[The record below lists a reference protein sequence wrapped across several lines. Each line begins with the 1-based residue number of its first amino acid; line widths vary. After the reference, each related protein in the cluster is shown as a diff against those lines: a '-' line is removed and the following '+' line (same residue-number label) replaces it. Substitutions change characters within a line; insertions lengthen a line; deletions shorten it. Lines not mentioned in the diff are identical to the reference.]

1 MDVQIPKYIDNNV
14 QIVCEDELGRGTYG
28 VVRKAKCMGNYY
40 AVKNIEID
48 PQYGISSDVLREI
61 DISRRFLHPNLVHNL
76 RFTYNK
82 QDNTVSL
89 LLPVADDN
97 LYNYRKNIIN
107 DMDRIKMLRDIVSA
121 LSFLHE
127 FNVLYLDVKLE
138 NILVFSGKAV
148 ITDFGLTLYSDDTG
162 SKRSDTGSIRMTPNY
177 VPPELNPEPTK
188 NKRSIYLNTTENTVE
203 YTRACDV
210 WALGVLMLELFNP
223 KWKGFAAPGFI
234 ASRDANKFLDQNRN
248 QTILQILGR
257 NPGREIMALLND
269 MLNIDPSKRPSM
281 QQVHDVLSALITE
294 VDTKQIIYMETE
306 AKDIVK
312 SDVMDC
318 YRMYQLY
325 TFAVD
330 MNFLA
335 ETVFLAGDLYHQC
348 RSINTDTGLVLAGC
362 VWIAE
367 KLIEY
372 QYHNISQMTQYFGR
386 PADRILDMEL
396 TIMQHVGGILYRRF
410 YYYYGNL
417 PNGVDQ
423 MMYFSSYGLLDFKH
437 INKVEKSEQE
447 FATVWRQSILY
458 RKLKDRNLLQLTEKN
473 INELLAFLR
482 SEYVSSK

>member
-14 QIVCEDELGRGTYG
+14 QIVCENELGRGTYG

-40 AVKNIEID
+40 AVKTMQMD
-48 PQYGISSDVLREI
+48 PQYGIASDVLREI

-76 RFTYNK
+76 RFSYNK

-97 LYNYRKNIIN
+97 LYNYRKNINSDI
-107 DMDRIKMLRDIVSA
+107 DRIKMLRDIASA

-138 NILVFSGKAV
+138 NVLVFSDKAV
-148 ITDFGLTLYSDDTG
+148 ITDFGLTLYCDDTG
-162 SKRSDTGSIRMTPNY
+162 GKRSDATSIRMTANY
-177 VPPELNPEPTK
+177 IPPELNSEVTK
-188 NKRSIYLNTTENTVE
+188 NKRDIYLKTTGETVK
-203 YTRACDV
+203 YTTACDV
-210 WALGVLMLELFNP
+210 WALGVLILELFNP
-223 KWKGFAAPGFI
+223 KWKGFASPGFI
-234 ASRDANKFLDQNRN
+234 ASRDANRFRDQDRN

-281 QQVHDVLSALITE
+281 QQVHDTLAALIAE
-294 VDTKQIIYMETE
+294 PDIKQIIYMETE

-325 TFAVD
+325 TFAAD

-348 RSINTDTGLVLAGC
+348 RSIHADTGLVLAGC

-372 QYHNISQMTQYFGR
+372 QYHNIRQMTQYFGR
-386 PADRILDMEL
+386 PMDSILDMEL
-396 TIMQHVGGILYRRF
+396 AIMQHVGGILYRRF

-437 INKVEKSEQE
+437 INKVEKTEQD
-447 FATVWRQSILY
+447 FAAIWGQSILY
-458 RKLKDRNLLQLTEKN
+458 RKLKDRNLLRLTDKN
-473 INELLAFLR
+473 IDELLTFLR